1 MNKLP
6 NLRKLVSTLVLSA
19 TLVAYSTSSTLAASA
34 YINPSQGKIT
44 SKNFLVSVYVESS
57 VSEPQ
62 IASTELKITYPA
74 TVKVVSIAQGEF
86 DSYLDKSFDTTTST
100 ITIKAVNN
108 AGNYKSGKVKVAG
121 INFETV
127 TDTGAAKLT
136 IDPTSKISGAGGEEL
151 LTETIDSNYTLA
163 IESTTEPTPTPS
175 VSITGTTTT
184 GNGNGTNAPETG
196 VNDVVYY
203 AIISSLL
210 LAGGI
215 YLAKT
220 SINLRK

>member
-6 NLRKLVSTLVLSA
+6 NFRKLVSTLVLSTA
-19 TLVAYSTSSTLAASA
+19 LVAYSTSTALAASA

-74 TVKVVSIAQGEF
+74 TVNVVSIAQGEF
-86 DSYLDKSFDTTTST
+86 DSYLDKSFDTTSRT

-121 INFETV
+121 INFESAA
-127 TDTGAAKLT
+127 DTGTAKLT

-175 VSITGTTTT
+175 VAATGGTTNNGGTTTT
-184 GNGNGTNAPETG
+184 TPETG

-203 AIISSLL
+203 AIISTLL
-210 LAGGI
+210 LAGGV

-220 SINLRK
+220 SVNLRK